1 MFVAKTNE
9 QKELEG
15 HPNKA
20 RLKNTPTHKGE
31 PIKPRGIKGE
41 AEKCWNKIV
50 PHLVSTGVAKEIDS
64 HQLEALCV
72 WWAFYKNA
80 VTNDDMNA
88 AHRAWSN
95 FNKLADQF
103 GLSPKAR
110 NTINTSPT
118 EDALDE
124 FLK

>member
-1 MFVAKTNE
+1 MEAKTNE
-9 QKELEG
+9 QKALEG
-15 HPNKA
+15 NKDKYA
-20 RLKNTPTHKGE
+20 WKTTPTPKGS

-41 AEKCWNKIV
+41 AEKAWDRIV
-50 PHLVSTGVAKEIDS
+50 PHLVATGVAKEIDT

-80 VTNDDMNA
+80 VANDDITK
-88 AHRAWSN
+88 AHRAWTN

-110 NTINTSPT
+110 NTINAQPV
-118 EDALDE
+118 EDELDE